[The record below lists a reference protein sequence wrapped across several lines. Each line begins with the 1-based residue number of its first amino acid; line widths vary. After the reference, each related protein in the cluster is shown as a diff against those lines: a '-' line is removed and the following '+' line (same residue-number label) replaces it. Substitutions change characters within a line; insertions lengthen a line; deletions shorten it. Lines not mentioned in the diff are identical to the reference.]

1 MVVLGRHGPDKT
13 FSFRGECKPL
23 SSDNT
28 SMTTQLNPV
37 LRHGASVSLIAL
49 IVLCLLWE
57 LKIAPLRPG
66 GSLLALKAMPLLLP
80 LRGVLKG
87 NLYTLQWAAMLILLY
102 FMEGVVRAW
111 SDPAPLSALMGGLEI
126 VFSLVFYLCAI
137 FYLKPAKRVAKKNA
151 AQRTAKGS

>member
-57 LKIAPLRPG
+57 LKIDPLRPG
-66 GSLLALKAMPLLLP
+66 GSLLALD
-80 LRGVLKG
+80 R
-87 NLYTLQWAAMLILLY
+87 
-102 FMEGVVRAW
+102 
-111 SDPAPLSALMGGLEI
+111 
-126 VFSLVFYLCAI
+126 
-137 FYLKPAKRVAKKNA
+137 KRVVWGKSVAVRVDLGGRRIIKKKN
-151 AQRTAKGS
+151 KN